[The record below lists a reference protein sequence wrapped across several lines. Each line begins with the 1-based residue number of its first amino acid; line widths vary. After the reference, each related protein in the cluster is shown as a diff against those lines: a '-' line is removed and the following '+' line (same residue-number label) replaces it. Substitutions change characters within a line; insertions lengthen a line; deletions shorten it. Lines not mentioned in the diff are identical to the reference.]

1 MHFSVL
7 WVEKLVL
14 KGKVLN
20 GKMFAKL
27 LGIWFRY
34 VHYAK
39 HSCSDVSLQS
49 LDGKQQRLVELVD
62 LLHEMVLSEH

>member
-1 MHFSVL
+1 MRFSVL

-39 HSCSDVSLQS
+39 HSCSDVSS
-49 LDGKQQRLVELVD
+49 K
-62 LLHEMVLSEH
+62 VLMENSNAL